1 MTFYERDKELEAIRK
16 IEADTKSSA
25 KMAVITGRPGVG
37 KTQLVLEATREGN
50 PTLYFPVS
58 RKAEPLL
65 CRDFLDEMRRVL
77 NLRIDEEFIDF
88 RSLFKFIIVKSQ
100 ELYFN
105 IIIDEFQEFYVI
117 NPKVYGEVQT
127 IWDRNRGRSH
137 LCLLLVGSDSALID
151 KVFHAKQAPLKDRQ
165 DLWLDIKPYSTDMIR
180 QLITAAKPD
189 ATPEDLLAAY
199 TFTGGVP
206 RYLHG
211 LIRAGAFTC
220 EDILKYIL
228 RLGSPYITEGRNIL
242 LDGVGKEY
250 TFYFSILA
258 CIAKDITAR
267 SAIEAT
273 LDKEIGGYLTR
284 MEGDFHLITRQTPLF
299 SKQGSK
305 NVRYSIN
312 DNFLRFWFR
321 YIYHNDRY
329 IYQHDYEGLQQ
340 LVLND
345 YEVLKQQSMRKYFAQ
360 KLQEADEAWTIG
372 GWWDNAEES
381 RIDIIATRSD
391 TMQCIFANV
400 LTDTVEADL
409 DKLKILAEP
418 LLEQLKGYEITYQI
432 YSIEDL

>member
-1 MTFYERDKELEAIRK
+1 MTFYERDKELEAIRA

-25 KMAVITGRPGVG
+25 KMAVITGRPGIG
-37 KTQLVLEATREGN
+37 KTQLVLEATRGGN

-105 IIIDEFQEFYVI
+105 IIIDEFQEFHAI

-127 IWDRNRGRSH
+127 IWDRNRERSH
-137 LCLLLVGSDSALID
+137 LCLLLVGSDSALVD
-151 KVFHAKQAPLKDRQ
+151 KVFHDKHAPLMDRP
-165 DLWLDIKPYSTDMIR
+165 DLWLDIKPYSTAMIR

-189 ATPEDLLAAY
+189 ITPEDLLAVY

-206 RYLHG
+206 LYVHG
-211 LIRAGAFTC
+211 LIRAGAFSC
-220 EDILKYIL
+220 EDILKYYL
-228 RLGSPYITEGRNIL
+228 RLGSPYITEGKEMLI
-242 LDGVGKEY
+242 DGVGKEY

-258 CIAKDITAR
+258 CIANDITAR
-267 SAIEAT
+267 SAIETT

-321 YIYHNDRY
+321 YIYHNDRF
-329 IYQHDYEGLQQ
+329 IYQHDYEALQQ

-345 YEVLKQQSMRKYFAQ
+345 YGVLKHQSMRKYFAQ
-360 KLQEADEAWTIG
+360 KLKEADEAWTIG
-372 GWWDNAEES
+372 AWWDNNAEN
-381 RIDIIATRSD
+381 RIDIIATRED
-391 TMQCIFANV
+391 TMQCVFANV
-400 LTDTVEADL
+400 ATSTPEADL
-409 DKLKILAEP
+409 DRLKELAEP
-418 LLEQLKGYEITYQI
+418 LLEQLKDYEITYRI
-432 YSIEDL
+432 YGIEDL